1 MKERQIR
8 TLRNEAFIDGQ
19 NFYLASINTNDA
31 WRIDLK
37 RFRIYLKE
45 KYQVG
50 RAYYF
55 IGSMNEKYLDLY
67 KIIQEAGYIL
77 MFREHS
83 LEMAGHKKGNVDTD
97 IVFEIMRKLA
107 DWEDFDKVVLISGDG
122 DYFKMVKYLIDKNRL
137 EKLLAPSY
145 RGMSSLYKRHIDR
158 TYYAVLDAAGTKEK
172 IAIIKK

>member
-1 MKERQIR
+1 M
-8 TLRNEAFIDGQ
+8 RNEAFIDGQ

-55 IGSMNEKYLDLY
+55 IGAMNEKYLDLY